1 MRVGIQT
8 GLTDIDQIAEHCRQ
22 VGVNDVVLFAKAFS
36 DNAEEFM
43 KAMDK
48 HGIQVS
54 GFIPPNPSREAVL
67 GDNEAEVEDLC
78 RILRAMGETDTKVA
92 LFYPLDR
99 FKNYKEEYHHEKPP
113 LEVMP
118 GEEKWSKIIEFFRQV
133 ADIAEEFDL
142 KIANHVFAVDVM
154 REILNSVGSPNLGIT
169 YCTGMY
175 MFGYDPYSGVDIYGI
190 ERIFLCHARNL
201 VRHGPGRQGHAEVP
215 LGDGDID
222 FARYIRKLMEA
233 GYDGLIIPEHL
244 GEAGDLA
251 DSVDYLQR
259 LMDEIDG
266 SSRRKSQ

>member
-8 GLTDIDQIAEHCRQ
+8 GLTDVDQIAGHCRQ
-22 VGVNDVVLFAKAFS
+22 VDVDAVVLSARAILDSTEGLK
-36 DNAEEFM
+36 ETLG
-43 KAMDK
+43 KR
-48 HGIQVS
+48 GIEVS

-67 GDNEAEVEDLC
+67 GDDEAEVEALYKT
-78 RILRAMGETDTKVA
+78 LRAMGETDTKVA

-118 GEEKWSKIIEFFRQV
+118 GEEKWSTIIEFFRRV

-142 KIANHVFAVDVM
+142 RIANHVFAVDVM
-154 REILNSVGSPNLGIT
+154 LEILDSVGSPNLGVT

-175 MFGYDPYSGVDIYGI
+175 MFGYDPHAGVDIYGV

-201 VRHGPGRQGHAEVP
+201 VRHGPGRQGHEEVP
-215 LGDGDID
+215 LDDGDID
-222 FARYIRKLMEA
+222 FARYIRALMEA

-251 DSVDYLQR
+251 DSVSYLRR
-259 LMDEIDG
+259 LIDEL
-266 SSRRKSQ
+266 SEES